1 MLGSPNV
8 VEVFVY
14 MMASGKRGTIYI
26 GVTSDLL
33 SRVRQHKDHLFK
45 NSFTDRYDV
54 TTLVWYEAPRRSHP
68 PAVIPAKAGT
78 HGSLPAQTTIGA
90 RPSAVTDRHHRCRG
104 PRRALDPGFRRD
116 DDREIGRFF
125 QPLSLNH
132 PTHQANGDWTILRL
146 LANPPRAL

>member
-54 TTLVWYEAPRRSHP
+54 TTLVWYEALGDP
-68 PAVIPAKAGT
+68 T
-78 HGSLPAQTTIGA
+78 H
-90 RPSAVTDRHHRCRG
+90 RPSSRRKPGPTARC
-104 PRRALDPGFRRD
+104 PRKPPSVPV
-116 DDREIGRFF
+116 
-125 QPLSLNH
+125 QP
-132 PTHQANGDWTILRL
+132 R
-146 LANPPRAL
+146 